1 MKNIFFEI
9 EQDINKDINIIEK
22 EYKKNQY
29 VYYIIKS
36 GDNWRVS
43 YGLLKGINSKDIKY
57 YCNTLKG
64 SSDSPIITLKNNKVI
79 VIHKGSPIKIVINLI
94 IGIFIKEVLNLLY
107 KDLQNVNMNKI
118 INKYELS
125 IFSEYE

>member
-1 MKNIFFEI
+1 MYIFYECSSSTYLLLRF
-9 EQDINKDINIIEK
+9 
-22 EYKKNQY
+22 
-29 VYYIIKS
+29 KS
-36 GDNWRVS
+36 GDNCRVS

-79 VIHKGSPIKIVINLI
+79 GIHKGSPIKIVINLI

-125 IFSEYE
+125 IFNEYE